1 MADPISSKA
10 GVVLADTHTEP
21 PEPAPDPVAPIG
33 GTIPPHLPT
42 EPVFQNEVPT
52 YPPQET
58 FVVPANGVPPQSNAA
73 LAASDAAGTF
83 DVPEAPQPTPAP
95 APVTPDSSFVPQG
108 VIPDTGVVALQ
119 QPPSHASNP
128 LPRRI
133 LMIVVFLLLAAG
145 LIGGGM
151 YFYRMLGGT
160 KEVTITYWG
169 LWENDATVQG
179 VLSDFE
185 AKNPK
190 IKVQYVKQSPR
201 QYRER
206 LQSAI
211 SREEGPDV
219 FRFHNTWVA
228 MLRSDLSLVPKT
240 IMTAADFSST
250 FYPVA
255 SADLV
260 AGQNIFG
267 IPLMIEGLGLYY
279 NEDLFAA
286 AGVTAPT
293 TWEDV
298 LNIVPKL
305 TVKKDNAITTSAIAL
320 GTTGNVENWS
330 DILATMMMQNGA
342 KLTQPTSKEAE
353 ETLIFFRKFA
363 NPADPVYTWNET
375 LDNSIYAFA
384 IGKVAMI
391 LAPSWRAFDIKEI
404 SSQANPNIRF
414 KIIPI
419 PQLPGNTIT
428 WASYWVEGVSGKS
441 KRQEE
446 AWKFVQF
453 LTSRETA
460 TKLYTEA
467 AKTRLFGEP
476 YARLDLA
483 SAISEDPYA
492 GAFVKQAQS
501 AKSFPLASR
510 TFDNGL
516 NDKMIK
522 YFEDAVNA
530 VAQGTAPS
538 SALQTAANGFR
549 QILSQYGLISGSPAP
564 TTP

>member
-1 MADPISSKA
+1 MADPISSTG
-10 GVVLADTHTEP
+10 GVVLADVQPVP
-21 PEPAPDPVAPIG
+21 PEPAPEPVVPAVG

-42 EPVFQNEVPT
+42 EPVFQNEVPSLT
-52 YPPQET
+52 PQET
-58 FVVPANGVPPQSNAA
+58 FVVPSSGASEPPQ
-73 LAASDAAGTF
+73 
-83 DVPEAPQPTPAP
+83 PIPTPP
-95 APVTPDSSFVPQG
+95 PITPDTSFIPQG
-108 VIPDTGVVALQ
+108 VVADTGVVTPQ
-119 QPPSHASNP
+119 QPPTHASNSF
-128 LPRRI
+128 PRRM
-133 LMIVVFLLLAAG
+133 LMIVVFLLFAAG
-145 LIGGGM
+145 LIAGGM
-151 YFYRMLGGT
+151 YVYRMLGGT
-160 KEVTITYWG
+160 KEATITYWG

-190 IKVQYVKQSPR
+190 VKVQYVKQSPR

-211 SREEGPDV
+211 SRDDGPDV

-228 MLRSDLSLVPKT
+228 MLKNDLSLVPKT

-255 SADLV
+255 AADLV

-267 IPLMIEGLGLYY
+267 MPLMIEGLGLYY

-286 AGVTAPT
+286 AGVTPPT

-320 GTTGNVENWS
+320 GTTGNIENWS

-342 KLTQPTSKEAE
+342 KLIQPTSKEAE
-353 ETLIFFRKFA
+353 ETMIFFRKFA

-384 IGKVAMI
+384 TGRVAMI

-404 SSQANPNIRF
+404 SSTANPNIRF

-441 KRQEE
+441 KHQEA

-483 SAISEDPYA
+483 STINEDPYT
-492 GAFVKQAQS
+492 GAFVKQAQN

-522 YFEDAVNA
+522 YFEDSVNA

-549 QILSQYGLISGSPAP
+549 QILGQYGLISGSPAP
-564 TTP
+564 ATP